1 MIMARLALGRKW
13 TWTYF
18 LNGEAILDPSF
29 CVSGQ
34 DSMVQVSKEFGRCKS
49 CADVKVFVTRLSGTI
64 LPSPLQRVSTNLLL
78 FAQTSSFFFN
88 LQVALKPC

>member
-34 DSMVQVSKEFGRCKS
+34 DSRLQISKEFDRCKS
-49 CADVKVFVTRLSGTI
+49 CADVKVFVTRLSGST
-64 LPSPLQRVSTNLLL
+64 LLSPLQGVSTNLLL
-78 FAQTSSFFFN
+78 FAQTCSFFN